1 MRELPKR
8 IDNMYKEIE
17 NFQDYEYT
25 YCIAY
30 EMAMRN
36 EEIINKINLFN
47 TAFPNIKEI
56 INKINK
62 TNLFNTTFPNN
73 LESLA
78 EDLKVNFYLSKDI
91 IYEIPKFEEYIESKI
106 TLEAIEDGAEKLLKY
121 LQSNNLLKYIPQFRR
136 HVSKDLNNLT
146 IEELLEYKNFFFF
159 YGEKDNIKYNCGI
172 FNDLDLSIVPKEFLL
187 IQRDNIK
194 QNGKIDSNFFS
205 RPKLHIPKDIDKT
218 IDLRINPNLPKDELI
233 AYISKIKDAY
243 NNDNLII
250 KNSLELLGE
259 ELDKSEKM
267 KSKALPKDK
276 VKRKKTMA
284 DAFYIYDTWKIL
296 EIHYAEKTKELKEKL
311 EKEIQSIKNNLNY
324 DKYDRK
330 SKIDDAKTNNEFNL
344 SNYTKVSLKTEIA
357 SQLNISIDTVDK
369 LHTLMIK
376 YIDNLK
382 YKELITGLS
391 N

>member
-1 MRELPKR
+1 
-8 IDNMYKEIE
+8 MYLKFRKISTCK
-17 NFQDYEYT
+17 FQPEFYQNVRKQ
-25 YCIAY
+25 IGKAY
-30 EMAMRN
+30 ESTSAKCSDVNRLAVR
-36 EEIINKINLFN
+36 I
-47 TAFPNIKEI
+47 
-56 INKINK
+56 
-62 TNLFNTTFPNN
+62 
-73 LESLA
+73 SLA
-78 EDLKVNFYLSKDI
+78 YAFWEGNKKH
-91 IYEIPKFEEYIESKI
+91 
-106 TLEAIEDGAEKLLKY
+106 TLF
-121 LQSNNLLKYIPQFRR
+121 KYIPQFRKY
-136 HVSKDLNNLT
+136 VSKDLNNLT

-187 IQRDNIK
+187 IQKDNIK
-194 QNGKIDSNFFS
+194 KNGKIDSNFFS

>member
-1 MRELPKR
+1 MKELPNR
-8 IDNMYKEIE
+8 SNPIYKEIE
-17 NFQDYEYT
+17 QFKDYELT
-25 YCIAY
+25 DCIAY
-30 EMAMRN
+30 EMAIRN
-36 EEIINKINLFN
+36 EEIINKI
-47 TAFPNIKEI
+47 
-56 INKINK
+56 
-62 TNLFNTTFPNN
+62 NLFNTTFPNN

-106 TLEAIEDGAEKLLKY
+106 TLESIEDGAEKLLKY
-121 LQSNNLLKYIPQFRR
+121 LQSNNLLRYIPQFRK

-187 IQRDNIK
+187 IQKDNIK
-194 QNGKIDSNFFS
+194 KNGKIDSNFFS

-218 IDLRINPNLPKDELI
+218 IDLKINPNLPKDELI
-233 AYISKIKDAY
+233 AYISKIKDEY
-243 NNDNLII
+243 DEDNSII

-276 VKRKKTMA
+276 EKRKKTMA

-330 SKIDDAKTNNEFNL
+330 SKIDDAKRNNEFNL